1 MKTIFLCLLV
11 VGLLMGAWVSA
22 QDDSSNPKSKGD
34 VRSITGCL
42 SQGDSAKEFLLTASD
57 GSTWELRN
65 SSAVSLTPHVGHE
78 VKVTGAVSNAKAHNM
93 KEDAQD
99 AAKDSGMKKSNAE
112 HGHLRPTDVQMIS
125 DTCTK

>member
-1 MKTIFLCLLV
+1 MKTMFLCLLV
-11 VGLLMGAWVSA
+11 VGLMGAWVSA
-22 QDDSSNPKSKGD
+22 QDDSSNPQSKDD

-42 SQGDSAKEFLLTASD
+42 LQGDSAKEFLLTASD

-65 SSAVSLTPHVGHE
+65 SSAASLTPHVGHE

-93 KEDAQD
+93 KED
-99 AAKDSGMKKSNAE
+99 AKDSGMKKSNAE